1 MFWQILNKYDVGSIL
16 DSDHS
21 DHDHSFCFS
30 IKCQYDFLFKGEKK
44 IKKILVEKS
53 LGFLKRNYT
62 NLRISDVESAESK
75 GVFDLN
81 SILLKLFTT
90 YNIPWLYGIGLIYDV

>member
-30 IKCQYDFLFKGEKK
+30 IKCQYDFLFKGEK
-44 IKKILVEKS
+44 IKKILVEIN

-62 NLRISDVESAESK
+62 YLKISDVESAESNW
-75 GVFDLN
+75 GIWFELD
-81 SILLKLFTT
+81 FAEAF
-90 YNIPWLYGIGLIYDV
+90 YNI

>member
-1 MFWQILNKYDVGSIL
+1 MISYLKAQ
-16 DSDHS
+16 
-21 DHDHSFCFS
+21 
-30 IKCQYDFLFKGEKK
+30 K
-44 IKKILVEKS
+44 IKNILVEKS
-53 LGFLKRNYT
+53 LGFLKQNYT

-90 YNIPWLYGIGLIYDV
+90 

>member
-1 MFWQILNKYDVGSIL
+1 MTLVQFWIAITAITITV
-16 DSDHS
+16 
-21 DHDHSFCFS
+21 FV
-30 IKCQYDFLFKGEKK
+30 FLSSVNMISYLKAQK
-44 IKKILVEKS
+44 IKNILVEKS
-53 LGFLKRNYT
+53 LGFLKQNYT

-90 YNIPWLYGIGLIYDV
+90 